1 MGKAV
6 SGLVGGVTSILGGV
20 KPPKVNVP
28 PPPPPP
34 APMPEPDDAAIM
46 DAKKRS
52 LAAQQS
58 RSGRASTILTGLGGQ
73 GSDTRLGG

>member
-1 MGKAV
+1 MGKVVGALTG
-6 SGLVGGVTSILGGV
+6 GLGGILGGM

-46 DAKKRS
+46 DAKRRS

-58 RSGRASTILTGLGGQ
+58 RSGRASTILTGLGGA
-73 GSDTRLGG
+73 GGETRLGG